1 MNWLVIAMDRA
12 RKHTRLNAFFVMEI
26 SFISENQFFSLPLQI
41 SPDHAEP
48 DKHHGVNGVGERQL
62 DGCSV
67 IFRQL
72 TSLNR
77 DLVLA
82 FTAPIVVA
90 ADDAVPNPRHGLD
103 GIGQD
108 GHAHLFVAERGIGV
122 FKRLF
127 AELRQVGVERQVGIR
142 HQVGLVGDAV
152 HVFEH
157 VLAVAVL
164 KGERAGGQRGVH
176 FAEEA
181 GLVWIEATDQRQTVA
196 VVDEA
201 GVVASVRGRAV
212 IANGFIVR
220 FIRYGSVEVFDLV
233 IRFNEV
239 SPGGFD
245 IVVDGAAF
253 FAEGTVIAVQRHVP
267 VCDVVAQ
274 GKEGQREVIA
284 GGGEGRPFLLAA
296 LDLEVIHHGVRQRL
310 AAFGQVVLGVV
321 VDLRQAEGGFLGG
334 ELELGSRGEPGE
346 VCGEVVGV
354 RGGFVLED
362 VRGTVVFED
371 GIGIPGSLDD
381 SVTVIAEELGDL
393 AGDVRVGVGD
403 RRFLQA
409 FDRFEGDP
417 CVCKLVH

>member
-1 MNWLVIAMDRA
+1 M
-12 RKHTRLNAFFVMEI
+12 
-26 SFISENQFFSLPLQI
+26 
-41 SPDHAEP
+41 
-48 DKHHGVNGVGERQL
+48 
-62 DGCSV
+62 
-67 IFRQL
+67 IFYL
-72 TSLNR
+72 ASLNR

-82 FTAPIVVA
+82 LAAPIVVA
-90 ADDAVPNPRHGLD
+90 ADDAVPHPRHGVN
-103 GIGQD
+103 GVSQD
-108 GHAHLFVAERGIGV
+108 GNAHLFVGERGVGV
-122 FKRLF
+122 FERLL

-142 HQVGLVGDAV
+142 HQVSLVGDTV

-157 VLAVAVL
+157 VLAIAVL

-181 GLVWIEATDQRQTVA
+181 GLVCIGATDQRQTVA

-201 GVVASVRGRAV
+201 GVVAGVNRRAV

-220 FIRYGSVEVFDLV
+220 FIRRGSVEVFDLV

-253 FAEGTVIAVQRHVP
+253 IAEGTVIAVQRHVP
-267 VCDVVAQ
+267 VSDVVAQ

-284 GGGEGRPFLLAA
+284 GGGEGRPLLLPA
-296 LDLEVIHHGVRQRL
+296 LDLEVIDHGVRQRL

-321 VDLRQAEGGFLGG
+321 IDLSQGEGRFLGG
-334 ELELGSRGEPGE
+334 ELELRSRSEPGE
-346 VCGEVVGV
+346 VCGDVVGV
-354 RGGFVLED
+354 RGGFVFED
-362 VRGTVVFED
+362 VRGTIVFED